1 MDINSTGDKECSEK
15 LWIGDMKVVM
25 DRLGM
30 SYEPNSD
37 KLVED
42 SVGEDELGEM
52 FEQEEP
58 SLEEIKEAFDV
69 FDENKDGFIEAT
81 ELQRV
86 LRCLG
91 IKEALVQLEECRR
104 MIRVADEDG
113 DGRIDFNE
121 FLKFMETCFC

>member
-1 MDINSTGDKECSEK
+1 MELDSN
-15 LWIGDMKVVM
+15 
-25 DRLGM
+25 
-30 SYEPNSD
+30 

-42 SVGEDELGEM
+42 SMGADEFGET
-52 FEQEEP
+52 FIQEEP
-58 SLEEIKEAFDV
+58 SMEEIKEAFDV
-69 FDENKDGFIEAT
+69 FDENKDGFIDAT

-91 IKEALVQLEECRR
+91 IKERLVHVEECRR
-104 MIRVADEDG
+104 MIRVADEDE